1 MVLLD
6 KVVELGVMNDH
17 AGGFL
22 EDEVDKVFGLSE
34 VEEEGVVG
42 DAGAVQC
49 QTSKGDL
56 GQTREGGVG
65 VG

>member
-6 KVVELGVMNDH
+6 KIVELGVVNDH

-22 EDEVDKVFGLSE
+22 EDEVDKMFGLGE

-49 QTSKGDL
+49 KTTEGDL
-56 GQTREGGVG
+56 GQI
-65 VG
+65 